1 MMCWETKQKLIFS
14 SPEKSVELGEVER
27 KEKSQVNILY
37 PKMLPWWETELREIA
52 GYLKGILLDWDK
64 LTLNECLF
72 FFFFLI
78 IFLVVVIEQWE
89 NKQ

>member
-52 GYLKGILLDWDK
+52 GYLKGILSDWDK
-64 LTLNECLF
+64 LMLNEW
-72 FFFFLI
+72 FFLI